1 MKKDPNAEF
10 KLFLE
15 KTGSRYST
23 QKQRIAS
30 AIFNTSSHFE
40 IEDFIV
46 TMRKEGQDLS
56 RATIY
61 RTVKQLLEAQL
72 IQKITTQDGKVFY
85 ERNIETHQ
93 HDHLICSECGCIF
106 ELVSEKIT
114 DYIDRY
120 CEKINFKPDYRS
132 LHIYGV
138 CNRCTTNDG

>member
-1 MKKDPNAEF
+1 MKKNPESEF
-10 KLFLE
+10 KAFLE

-30 AIFNTSSHFE
+30 AIFNTTHHFE

-46 TMRKEGQDLS
+46 SMRKEGKDLS

-72 IQKITTQDGKVFY
+72 IQKITTQDGKVLY

-93 HDHLICSECGCIF
+93 HDHLICSKCGSIF
-106 ELVSEKIT
+106 ELISTKIT
-114 DYIDRY
+114 QYIDEY
-120 CEKINFKPDYRS
+120 CQTINFKPDYRS
-132 LHIYGV
+132 LHIYGI
-138 CNRCTTNDG
+138 CNTCADDE